1 MKYFTILPL
10 LFMLM
15 PSASAYTLV
24 PDGNG
29 GYDYGTGP
37 TQTTINTIDL
47 GTHTNT
53 TIYRDN
59 LPVQTCTTFS
69 TAPGYSTTNCY

>member
-1 MKYFTILPL
+1 MKRLIFAAFLI
-10 LFMLM
+10 
-15 PSASAYTLV
+15 ASPALSYELV

-37 TQTTINTIDL
+37 SQTTINTIDL

-53 TIYRDN
+53 TIYRDHR
-59 LPVQTCTTFS
+59 PIQTCTTFS